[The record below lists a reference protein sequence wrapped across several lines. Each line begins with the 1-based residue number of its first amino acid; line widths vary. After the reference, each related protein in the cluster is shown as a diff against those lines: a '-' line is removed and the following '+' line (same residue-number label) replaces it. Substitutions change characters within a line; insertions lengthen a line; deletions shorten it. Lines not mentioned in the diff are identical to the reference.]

1 MELTVDRL
9 GAVVVDALRAAGY
22 MESTIGQ
29 YGKSIRYLSAFA
41 ADRGGVYSP
50 ALGAAFAAG
59 TTSPRTGRFSA
70 QRRFDYRRLVWLLD
84 GYLATGSVDVSVRG
98 RGGGG
103 PRPSGAGFMALDAA
117 WEADMG
123 ARGLAQATCS
133 AYGRTARE
141 FMVFLESRGV
151 DDLDRADG
159 GAVLEFLASLSDRW
173 ATTSMF
179 WVVSNFRPFLRFC
192 GREDLIAAVGLAGAR
207 RAHRIVA
214 VLDDATVSMVVDA
227 CAARKV
233 TARDAAI
240 TLLALATGL
249 RACDIIALR
258 LADVDWH
265 AGTISIVQAKTG
277 NPLML
282 PMPGLLAARMGE
294 YLLHAR
300 PDTADDHVFVRTKAP
315 HTRLADHASVYA
327 VVDKVFQAAGV
338 RGARVGTRALR
349 HSAASRL
356 LRAHVPLPTIS
367 AILGHASQESTNTY
381 LSVDTDRLLAC
392 VLPVPAGAR
401 P

>member
-70 QRRFDYRRLVWLLD
+70 QRRFDYGRLVWLLD

-103 PRPSGAGFMALDAA
+103 PRPSGAGFRALDAA

-173 ATTSMF
+173 AATSMF

-258 LADVDWH
+258 LADVD
-265 AGTISIVQAKTG
+265 
-277 NPLML
+277 
-282 PMPGLLAARMGE
+282 
-294 YLLHAR
+294 
-300 PDTADDHVFVRTKAP
+300 
-315 HTRLADHASVYA
+315 
-327 VVDKVFQAAGV
+327 
-338 RGARVGTRALR
+338 
-349 HSAASRL
+349 
-356 LRAHVPLPTIS
+356 
-367 AILGHASQESTNTY
+367 
-381 LSVDTDRLLAC
+381 
-392 VLPVPAGAR
+392 
-401 P
+401 